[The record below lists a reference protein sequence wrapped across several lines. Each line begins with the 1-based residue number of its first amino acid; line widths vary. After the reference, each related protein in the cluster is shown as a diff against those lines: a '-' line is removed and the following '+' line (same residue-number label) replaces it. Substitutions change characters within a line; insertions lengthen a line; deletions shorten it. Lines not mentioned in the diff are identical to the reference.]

1 MAGFPG
7 RGDGIDEA
15 VLRDN
20 RQALLE
26 AIEAAR
32 EHYAVSSGDDAR

>member
-7 RGDGIDEA
+7 RGDGIGKKELLA
-15 VLRDN
+15 SRE
-20 RQALLE
+20 ALLD

-32 EHYAVSSGDDAR
+32 DHYANLVEQ